1 MLWFDFCDERPA
13 SFILSL
19 SKLPPAMRLFVTL
32 ALATSAV
39 VALNQPRQDSPVL
52 LDHQQIRM
60 DTADNELRVLQGG
73 RDVKHAKR
81 SLRGQDVPT
90 ASYDSSARRLSSA
103 GLFSCCFKGQSSGR
117 AAANNPAAI
126 GRQNSMTESQRRDIT
141 IVNQVPLAHRQNR
154 RQGRAQGQ
162 AGAAG
167 QGGRRTQRQESM
179 YMSGPMDSPG
189 GSSRYSRHSSN

>member
-1 MLWFDFCDERPA
+1 
-13 SFILSL
+13 
-19 SKLPPAMRLFVTL
+19 MRLFVTL

-60 DTADNELRVLQGG
+60 DTADNDLRVLQGG

-103 GLFSCCFKGQSSGR
+103 GLFSWPEWQPICQ
-117 AAANNPAAI
+117 
-126 GRQNSMTESQRRDIT
+126 
-141 IVNQVPLAHRQNR
+141 
-154 RQGRAQGQ
+154 
-162 AGAAG
+162 
-167 QGGRRTQRQESM
+167 
-179 YMSGPMDSPG
+179 
-189 GSSRYSRHSSN
+189 

>member
-1 MLWFDFCDERPA
+1 
-13 SFILSL
+13 
-19 SKLPPAMRLFVTL
+19 MRLFVTL

-60 DTADNELRVLQGG
+60 DTADNDLRVLQGG

-103 GLFSCCFKGQSSGR
+103 GLFSCCFKGQSGSPS
-117 AAANNPAAI
+117 ANNPAI
-126 GRQNSMTESQRRDIT
+126 RRQDDSMTESRRRDIT
-141 IVNQVPLAHRQNR
+141 IVNQSPLAHRQIR
-154 RQGRAQGQ
+154 GQRRAQGQ

-179 YMSGPMDSPG
+179 YMSGPLGSPG
-189 GSSRYSRHSSN
+189 ASGVREGLPTQALEYFISSS

>member
-1 MLWFDFCDERPA
+1 
-13 SFILSL
+13 
-19 SKLPPAMRLFVTL
+19 MRLFVTL

-126 GRQNSMTESQRRDIT
+126 GRQNSMTEANDEISRLSIKFHLRIVKIADKGELKVKRVLLVKVVVGPRDKRS
-141 IVNQVPLAHRQNR
+141 VQP
-154 RQGRAQGQ
+154 
-162 AGAAG
+162 
-167 QGGRRTQRQESM
+167 S
-179 YMSGPMDSPG
+179 
-189 GSSRYSRHSSN
+189 